1 MTLRRFFWWSFLFF
15 TFLASLA
22 SILHYFIS
30 NTSGRG
36 DIFNYSMTVGIT
48 VTVGTFF
55 SFQLAGFLE
64 RLRDRVQLVASGELD
79 EVVDFSRN
87 EILEIHEIS
96 KAMDDISAELHRRI
110 DVIQRQKEELEAV
123 LTSMDEGLIAV
134 DKNHMITHFNPT
146 AAKMFRAHRDVAVNR
161 KVEEVIRHPEL
172 HRIIERGIETGRG
185 SEEDLL
191 ITGESKQHLN
201 VHCSPLRNQFGHQY
215 GVVLVVSDVT
225 RIRQLEGM
233 RKNFVAN
240 VSHELRTPL
249 TSIQGFAETLADPSF
264 TDKEQSKKFIG
275 IINKHANR
283 LARIIEDILTL
294 SRIERDTEED
304 QVELKH
310 EDIRSIVET
319 ATELCL
325 MKAKKKE
332 MEISLSVDCDAKVN
346 CDRYLIEQ
354 SIVNLIDNAIR
365 YNDKGNKIDVH
376 CYQAEDFVNIDVR
389 DYGMGI
395 AEKQLPKIFERF
407 YRVDRA
413 RSRELGGTGLGLSI
427 VKHIAQ
433 AHNGK
438 ITVES
443 KVGEGSCFTL
453 ALPVASH

>member
-1 MTLRRFFWWSFLFF
+1 MRLRRFFWWSFLFF

-22 SILHYFIS
+22 SILHYSIS

-36 DIFNYSMTVGIT
+36 DIFNYSVTVGIT
-48 VTVGTFF
+48 VFIGTMF

-64 RLRDRVQLVASGELD
+64 RLRDRVQLVASGGLD

-87 EILEIHEIS
+87 EILEIHEIA
-96 KAMDDISAELHRRI
+96 KAMDDISAELHNRI
-110 DVIQRQKEELEAV
+110 DLIQRQKEELEAV

-134 DKNHMITHFNPT
+134 DKDHMITHFNPT
-146 AAKMFRAHRDVAVNR
+146 AAKMFKAHRDVAVSR

-172 HRIIERGIETGRG
+172 HKIIEHGIQSGHGR
-185 SEEDLL
+185 EEDLI
-191 ITGESKQHLN
+191 ITGDTKQHLS

-264 TDKEQSKKFIG
+264 NDEEQSKKFIG

-294 SRIERDTEED
+294 SRIERDTEDE
-304 QVELKH
+304 QVELKL
-310 EDIRSIVET
+310 ESIKSIVET

-325 MKAKKKE
+325 MKAKKKK
-332 MEISLSVDCDAKVN
+332 MELELKVDGDARVN

-365 YNDKGNKIDVH
+365 YSDDGNKIDIY
-376 CYQAEDFVNIDVR
+376 CYEHEGFANIDVR
-389 DYGMGI
+389 DFGMGI
-395 AEKQLPKIFERF
+395 AERQLPKIFERF

-433 AHNGK
+433 AHKGQ

-443 KVGEGSCFTL
+443 KVGEGSCFKL
-453 ALPVASH
+453 SLPIVSN